1 MKWSDI
7 PMAYKIAS
15 GAVGTVL
22 TVIGAATGWMFATF
36 ETADAAEQK
45 WAQHNQAIACSRV
58 YEWQAE
64 IRRYL
69 EQLRRDVTLTA
80 ADREWISQEI
90 EELRE
95 NVRRLDPDGR
105 C

>member
-1 MKWSDI
+1 
-7 PMAYKIAS
+7 MAYKIAS
-15 GAVGTVL
+15 GVIGTVL
-22 TVIGAATGWMFATF
+22 TVGGAVAGWMFTTF
-36 ETADAAEQK
+36 ETASAAEAK

-69 EQLRRDVTLTA
+69 EQLRRDPTLTDE
-80 ADREWISQEI
+80 DREWIKQEI
-90 EELRE
+90 EELRS
-95 NVRRLDPDGR
+95 NVQRLDPNGN